1 MFGTMMDRP
10 LTLDLIFERG
20 GRYFPRQ
27 QIVTRTLS
35 GVHRCT
41 YRDFYHRSKQLM
53 NALHKLGVSEGER
66 VATFCWNH
74 YQHLELYFAVP
85 LCGAV
90 LHTVNL
96 RLFAEQIV
104 FIIAHAQDRILFL
117 DRSLFPLLAPLMD
130 RLDRLELLVLLGE
143 GETPKAPA
151 GKRVL
156 DYEDLIRD
164 ESPEFEY
171 LALDE
176 RSAAGL
182 CYTSGTTGNPKGVGY
197 THRSVCLHALA
208 LCAVDTIAIRQSD
221 SVLPVVPMFHAN
233 AWGLPHAA
241 VMAGA
246 KLVLPGPKMDPA
258 SLVQLM
264 REEAVTFSAG
274 VPTIWAGIL
283 DLLDKNPGQLP
294 MMERMGVAGS
304 AAPRAMIEG
313 FQERHGIEIIHAWGM
328 TETSPAGTICFLKS
342 DLPQSGPDSYA
353 IRATQGLPLPLF
365 EVKAVGEKGLAV
377 PWDGKTMGDLVVRG
391 PWVSAS
397 YFENEE
403 ASSSLLTPDGWMKTG
418 DVVTIDSEGYL
429 RIMDRSKDLI
439 KSGGEWISSVDLE
452 NLLMAHRDIKEAAV
466 IAMPDP
472 KWQERPLAFIVLRGD
487 HAPTKAE
494 LDQFLLQHL
503 AKWQLPDRYEVVKEI
518 PKTSVGKFD
527 KKVLRVMAKEKG
539 IIGGPNG

>member
-1 MFGTMMDRP
+1 MLGTMMDRP

-27 QIVTRTLS
+27 EIVSRTLS
-35 GVHRCT
+35 GIHRHT
-41 YRDFYHRSKQLM
+41 YADFYRRTKQLA
-53 NALHKLGVSEGER
+53 NALRTLGVHEGER

-74 YQHLELYFAVP
+74 YQHLELYFAIP

-104 FIIAHAQDRILFL
+104 FIMNHAQDRIIFL
-117 DRSLFPLLAPLMD
+117 DRSLFPLLAPL
-130 RLDRLELLVLLGE
+130 LDRLPRLEILVALGE
-143 GETPKAPA
+143 GETPQAPT

-164 ESPEFEY
+164 ESAEFKY

-176 RSAAGL
+176 RTACGL
-182 CYTSGTTGNPKGVGY
+182 CYTSGTTGHPKGVCY
-197 THRSVCLHALA
+197 THRSTCLHAVVA
-208 LCAVDTIAIRQSD
+208 CAADTVGVRQSD
-221 SVLPVVPMFHAN
+221 TVLPVVPMFHAN
-233 AWGLPHAA
+233 AWGLPYA
-241 VMAGA
+241 VVLAGA
-246 KLVLPGPKMDPA
+246 KLVLPGPRMDPV
-258 SLVQLM
+258 SLLQLM
-264 REEAVTFSAG
+264 REEAVTVSAG

-283 DLLDKNPGQLP
+283 DLLDKQPGQLP
-294 MMERMGVAGS
+294 KVERMCVGGS
-304 AAPRAMIEG
+304 AVPRAMIEG
-313 FQERHGIEIIHAWGM
+313 FQERHGIKVVQAWGM
-328 TETSPAGTICFLKS
+328 TETSPAGTICHVKS
-342 DLPQSGPDSYA
+342 YLPQSGPEHYA
-353 IRATQGLPLPLF
+353 IRSTVGIAQPLV
-365 EVKAVGEKGLAV
+365 EMKAIGEDNREA

-391 PWVSAS
+391 LWISAK

-403 ASSSLLTPDGWMKTG
+403 ASQGLLTPDGWMKTG
-418 DVVTIDSEGYL
+418 DVATIDPEGYV

-452 NLLMAHRDIKEAAV
+452 NLLMAHPDLKEAAV

-472 KWQERPLAFIVLRGD
+472 KWQERPLAFIVLRGER
-487 HAPTKAE
+487 APTKPE

-539 IIGGPNG
+539 IIGG